1 MNLRETLEQTLEGAL
16 GRRAGVWPPPCLS
29 LALQGGGSFGAF
41 TWGVL
46 DRLLETGEIDFDT
59 VSGTSAGAFNAV
71 LLADGLAAG
80 GRDAAREKLAHFWE
94 RLSRT
99 AAFGPFGSSA
109 HFAPG
114 GAAGA
119 ISIWTRLLSP
129 YQFNP
134 LDVNPLRT
142 LLNEEVDFERLRFSS
157 PVGLLIAATRVT
169 DGRARIFSNAE
180 INAEV
185 VLASAC
191 LPLYHHAVTIDNVA
205 YWDGGYSANPP
216 LLDLVAV
223 SRALDLLIV
232 QITPAL
238 SAETPAS
245 AQEILR
251 RLDQITFNA
260 SLQAEL
266 ASLARRADRSR
277 QLSGL
282 LSSEGRRLRRLAIHH
297 ISAEEEFDGLSDA
310 SANNLNWNFLKTL
323 HEHGRAAATSWLA
336 RKEADRDEPQTLA
349 PLKASFAP

>member
-1 MNLRETLEQTLEGAL
+1 MNMLESLGQTFEAAF
-16 GRRAGVWPPPCLS
+16 GRRDGAWPPPRLS

-46 DRLLETGEIDFDT
+46 DRLLESGETDFDT

-80 GRDAAREKLAHFWE
+80 GRDRAREKLAHFWE

-99 AAFGPFGSSA
+99 AAYSLFGSPA
-109 HFAPG
+109 NFAPG

-119 ISIWTRLLSP
+119 MSLWTRLLSP
-129 YQFNP
+129 YQYNP
-134 LDVNPLRT
+134 LDLNPLRG
-142 LLNEEVDFERLRFSS
+142 LLNEEVDFERLKFSS
-157 PVGLLIAATRVT
+157 PVGLLIAATRVA
-169 DGRARIFSNAE
+169 DGRARVFSNAE
-180 INAEV
+180 INADV

-191 LPLYHHAVTIDNVA
+191 LPLYHHAVMIDNVA

-223 SRALDLLIV
+223 SEALDLLVV

-238 SAETPAS
+238 SAETPTS
-245 AQEILR
+245 SPEILR

-266 ASLARRADRSR
+266 AALGRRTDRSR
-277 QLSGL
+277 QLAGL
-282 LSSEGRRLRRLAIHH
+282 LSSEGRKLRRLAVHH

-310 SANNLNWNFLKTL
+310 NATNLDWDFLKTL
-323 HEHGRAAATSWLA
+323 RDHGRAAAGAWLA
-336 RKEADRDEPQTLA
+336 RKNADQLAPRAAA

>member
-1 MNLRETLEQTLEGAL
+1 MNLLDTLGQTFETAFGRHSGA
-16 GRRAGVWPPPCLS
+16 WPPPRLS

-46 DRLLETGEIDFDT
+46 DCLLESGEVDFDT

-80 GRDAAREKLAHFWE
+80 GREAAREKLARFWE

-99 AAFGPFGSSA
+99 ASFGPFGATA

-114 GAAGA
+114 GAAGTF
-119 ISIWTRLLSP
+119 SLFTRLLSP

-134 LDVNPLRT
+134 LDVNPLRM
-142 LLNEEVDFERLRFSS
+142 LLNEEVDFERLKYAS
-157 PVGLLIAATRVT
+157 PVRLLIAATRVA
-169 DGRARIFSNAE
+169 DGRAHIFSGSEVNAE
-180 INAEV
+180 A

-191 LPLYHHAVTIDNVA
+191 LPLYHHAVTIDKIA

-216 LLDLVAV
+216 LLDLVSA
-223 SRALDLLIV
+223 SEAADLLIV
-232 QITPAL
+232 RITPLL
-238 SAETPAS
+238 SAETPTS
-245 AQEILR
+245 SREILR

-260 SLQAEL
+260 SLQTEL
-266 ASLARRADRSR
+266 ETLARHIDRSQ

-282 LSSEGRRLRRLAIHH
+282 LSSEGRKLRRLAIHH
-297 ISAEEEFDGLSDA
+297 IVAEETFDGLA
-310 SANNLNWNFLKTL
+310 EANATNLDWAFLKTL
-323 HEHGRAAATSWLA
+323 RDHGRAAATAWLGGKDA
-336 RKEADRDEPQTLA
+336 AEAAPRTVV